1 MNDAEPAHACVYC
14 MGPNPRR
21 ARCCCAEHERRV
33 AAMLSSHRAGRLRQ
47 LDKLLTARRRQL
59 TLDGRWRDVAMG
71 RSRAEQLGRIFGV
84 EPEVFAC

>member
-1 MNDAEPAHACVYC
+1 
-14 MGPNPRR
+14 
-21 ARCCCAEHERRV
+21 
-33 AAMLSSHRAGRLRQ
+33 MLSSHRAGRLRQ